1 MHKGCLFA
9 EDDEFQFGPWL
20 MAPKT
25 NQRKGNFSQF
35 RFSDDDDE
43 DIHVPEGGEGVVGPS
58 HIHHQP
64 PHPSMVRESNLKTT
78 RQQLDNPKLSK
89 GHINSKVL
97 DPTQNSNFER
107 DSFIAKSSS
116 SQNPDSSSLSNS
128 KSLGNSKVNSL
139 VAPND
144 FVGQI
149 LNKLDPISKECIS
162 TRILLVIEKLDMSMV
177 LNTRQQLEV
186 EKDKGVGIVIDVKT
200 LPGMDNKN
208 SIGKNSNS
216 NLNMEM
222 EIISNYIEDLPG
234 QNKSFLRSRKRI
246 LRSSSN

>member
-35 RFSDDDDE
+35 RFSDNDDE
-43 DIHVPEGGEGVVGPS
+43 DIHVPKGGEGVVGPS

-64 PHPSMVRESNLKTT
+64 PHPPMVRESNLKTT

-89 GHINSKVL
+89 GHINSKVP
-97 DPTQNSNFER
+97 DPTQNSNFEQ
-107 DSFIAKSSS
+107 DSFIAKSNS

-128 KSLGNSKVNSL
+128 KSLGNPKVNSL

-144 FVGQI
+144 FAGQI

-162 TRILLVIEKLDMSMV
+162 TRILLVTEKSDMSMV
-177 LNTRQQLEV
+177 LNTRQQLEI
-186 EKDKGVGIVIDVKT
+186 EKDKGVGTVIDVKT
-200 LPGMDNKN
+200 LPDMDNKN

-234 QNKSFLRSRKRI
+234 QNKSSLRSRKRI